1 MTSRVA
7 AFALLFTLTVLSGV
21 RTGSAQQDP
30 ALDLSPEVLAQIDA
44 LIAEK
49 DARTTVEQKIDSQ
62 LLYESRMEAGEPVA
76 SGLWAV
82 ETDLPYAGDGHLLID
97 VRAREGST
105 LVCLGLTSNS
115 FRCPTT
121 VPIFAFT

>member
-76 SGLWAV
+76 S
-82 ETDLPYAGDGHLLID
+82 
-97 VRAREGST
+97 
-105 LVCLGLTSNS
+105 
-115 FRCPTT
+115 
-121 VPIFAFT
+121 

>member
-49 DARTTVEQKIDSQ
+49 DARTTV
-62 LLYESRMEAGEPVA
+62 
-76 SGLWAV
+76 
-82 ETDLPYAGDGHLLID
+82 
-97 VRAREGST
+97 
-105 LVCLGLTSNS
+105 
-115 FRCPTT
+115 
-121 VPIFAFT
+121 